1 MVLFN
6 YALEKGA
13 IMAVRVNKS
22 IIVNGTTIE
31 LEDLIDHPWAFTD
44 LLRTQFNEST
54 FVKKDSESYEN
65 YLKRLFALLY
75 YRQNRPER
83 PARQRSNNQQES
95 SKSDDLCFDIVRQS
109 PKTSRIVFKE
119 SKHVYRLK
127 SEILTSLL
135 EADKSKHN
143 KRNGLHLTDK
153 FIGVELEFIGEYGK
167 VATFIEKM
175 RKLVGDNKF
184 EAPLRYS
191 HNNGSKWVLGEDGS
205 VYPKKSDKLYREGL
219 QGYELTSPIL
229 KLSSKKDMKTLAD
242 VCNLIKDV
250 MGGYTNSNCGT
261 HIHMSF
267 PVDKSDMT
275 PIRISECEF
284 LRHFVR
290 AYRSS
295 EESLFDRL
303 VPLSRRANKGRYC
316 KTASVNYMHQRYRK
330 INVTNYIPNKDHLHL
345 EFRQL
350 DGTLDSDKII
360 LWAKLQT
367 LFVDSA
373 LKSWN
378 TAKARHEEPVIE
390 SIKLED
396 IVVGDAFKNDSE
408 SVEKLMKLA
417 KMIA

>member
-1 MVLFN
+1 
-6 YALEKGA
+6 
-13 IMAVRVNKS
+13 MAVRVNKS
-22 IIVNGTTIE
+22 VIVNGTIIE

-54 FVKKDSESYEN
+54 YLKKDNESYEN

-109 PKTSRIVFKE
+109 PKTSRIAFKE
-119 SKHVYRLK
+119 SGHVYRLNN
-127 SEILTSLL
+127 EILTSLL
-135 EADKSKHN
+135 EAAKNKSN
-143 KRNGLHLTDK
+143 KRKFHLNDK
-153 FIGVELEFIGEYGK
+153 LIGIELEFIGEDSK
-167 VATFIEKM
+167 VRTFIEKM
-175 RKLVGDNKF
+175 RRLVGADKF
-184 EAPLRYS
+184 EAPMRYC
-191 HNNGSKWVLGEDGS
+191 HNNGNKWILGEDGS
-205 VYPKKSDKLYREGL
+205 VYPRRNDKFYREGL

-242 VCNLIKDV
+242 VCSLIKDV
-250 MGGYTNSNCGT
+250 MGGYTNKNCGT

-267 PVDKSDMT
+267 PVDKSYMT
-275 PIRISECEF
+275 PVRISVSECEF
-284 LRHFVR
+284 LCHFVR

-303 VPLSRRANKGRYC
+303 VPLSRRANKGKYC
-316 KTASVNYMHQRYRK
+316 KTASVRYMHQRYRK
-330 INVTNYIPNKDHLHL
+330 INVTNYIPNTEYLHL

-378 TAKARHEEPVIE
+378 TAKAKHEEPVIE

-396 IVVGDAFKNDSE
+396 IIVSDVFKNSNE